1 MLDLKDLTLIGLLLL
16 VAEVFGVLLAARA
29 IMRARSS
36 QAAIAWSLSLIMMP
50 LVAIPL
56 FLLFGRSRFQG
67 YVEALRQAESKV
79 EEPAAAWRAR
89 MQAHQATLPD
99 ELAGIQALTK
109 RLNGV
114 SFTGGNR
121 IELLVDGEATYGAM
135 LEAIASAR
143 TYVLVQFYIVRD
155 DGIGRRL
162 RDALIDKVK
171 SGVRVCFLYD
181 EIGSVKLPDSYL
193 EPMRQAGI
201 EVSGFKTTRGRGN
214 RFQIN
219 FRNHRKLLVVD
230 GRVGF
235 IGGLNLGDEYLKYRD
250 THVRLEGPAAFDT
263 HVRLEGP
270 AAQKIQV
277 VFLQDWYWAVRA
289 IPEVSDEIASA
300 TDDDGTAVGIVGTG
314 PADTLNDCSAVYLTL
329 AQTARERL
337 WIASP
342 YFVPDEIMV
351 RALQAAALRGVD
363 VRVLLPDK
371 ADQRFVEAA
380 SFTYY
385 CDMLDFGVR
394 LFRYQNRFMH
404 QKIILVDDLVAGVG
418 TVNLDNRSL
427 YLNFEATALV
437 ADRDFAGR
445 IAAMLENDLA
455 HSVAVEVAHFTQR
468 PLLFRITARVAR
480 LASPLL

>member
-16 VAEVFGVLLAARA
+16 VAEVFGLLLAARA

-67 YVEALRQAESKV
+67 YVEALRQAESQV

-109 RLNGV
+109 RLNGL

-181 EIGSVKLPDSYL
+181 EIGSVKLPDSYI

-235 IGGLNLGDEYLKYRD
+235 IGGLNLGDEYLKYR
-250 THVRLEGPAAFDT
+250 DT

-445 IAAMLENDLA
+445 IAAMLENDFA
-455 HSVAVEVAHFTQR
+455 HSVAVEVAHFTRR
-468 PLLFRITARVAR
+468 PLLFRIRARVAR